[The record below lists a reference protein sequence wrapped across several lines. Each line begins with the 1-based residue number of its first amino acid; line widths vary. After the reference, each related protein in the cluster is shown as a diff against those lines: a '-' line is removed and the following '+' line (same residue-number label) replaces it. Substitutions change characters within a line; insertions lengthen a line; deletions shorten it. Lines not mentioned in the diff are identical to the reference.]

1 MKNQI
6 PLLIHIVLV
15 ALCVA
20 LAWYVASETYF
31 WLVSI
36 WLLLVAVLLIWK
48 ILRSTRR
55 AQDDLN
61 NFLLSISNMDF
72 SYAPPSSSRD
82 KYPEMADAYDT
93 INKVFKEISHANESS
108 HRFLKI
114 VVEHTGVA
122 LIGYRIQSGE
132 VTLMNKAAKDLFM
145 LPFIKNISAI
155 GQLDSQLLES
165 ITSLSSGQRKLLR
178 LRLKGE
184 QLQLTMIAKEL
195 VLEGYSYKLISFQD
209 IKSEL
214 DQIEISSWQKL
225 IRVLTHEIKNSAI
238 PISTLTEVISSRL
251 IDEAGNPKN
260 PTDLGSEEWED
271 LSVGIQTIER
281 RSKGLVSFINSYSE
295 LSNLPQPELKTFLL
309 ENLVQNILQLFYEP
323 FRQQEITLT
332 YDIAKG
338 HEIHADP
345 VQLEQVLINLIK
357 NASEAVSGSDAR
369 IHVRAGKVDGRTRI
383 EVIDNGDGMDDESL
397 ENIFVPFYT
406 TKVHGTGIGLSMSR
420 QIMRAHKGDLVVIS
434 EPGAGS
440 TFQVII

>member
-251 IDEAGNPKN
+251 ID
-260 PTDLGSEEWED
+260 D
-271 LSVGIQTIER
+271 
-281 RSKGLVSFINSYSE
+281 RSWIGRMGRFVSWNS
-295 LSNLPQPELKTFLL
+295 NHRT
-309 ENLVQNILQLFYEP
+309 
-323 FRQQEITLT
+323 
-332 YDIAKG
+332 AK
-338 HEIHADP
+338 
-345 VQLEQVLINLIK
+345 Q
-357 NASEAVSGSDAR
+357 
-369 IHVRAGKVDGRTRI
+369 
-383 EVIDNGDGMDDESL
+383 
-397 ENIFVPFYT
+397 
-406 TKVHGTGIGLSMSR
+406 GTG
-420 QIMRAHKGDLVVIS
+420 K
-434 EPGAGS
+434 
-440 TFQVII
+440 FY